1 MLASLIVVVKITRL
15 VRSVHAD
22 SVWCAYAQDASFGV
36 RDELVR
42 QGILSSITVKGSF
55 DSNLR
60 F

>member
-1 MLASLIVVVKITRL
+1 MLVSLIVVVRF
-15 VRSVHAD
+15 VRCLHAD
-22 SVWCAYAQDASFGV
+22 SVWCACVQDASFGV

>member
-1 MLASLIVVVKITRL
+1 M
-15 VRSVHAD
+15 RSVHAD